1 MSKGSSFWV
10 LGAAGA
16 ACLAI
21 AIGVFTN
28 NGDDLLPLEP
38 MVSELVVTADVDP
51 AREGWSEPRMVA
63 AESHSETVETPAAEE
78 AAIEAVVADE
88 SKADEGTEVA
98 TSEIES
104 LTPDEQLAVARQAF
118 AQRDWARVIT
128 HLQGTPSEAHFDAH
142 YLLGLALRYE
152 GRAEESV
159 AAMDAALNLR
169 PNSVRALTNCAR
181 ALLEMRDLARA
192 EERVRRSVELA
203 PEDAGAWNV
212 LGRVH
217 LSNDALPE
225 AEDAFSRVLEIE
237 PEHGWALNNLGF
249 ARLQRGAWQEAADV
263 LELAVAAQDD
273 VAVFHNNLGVAYERL
288 SRLSDAQREFARAL
302 TLNSDYG
309 KAEVSLARVT
319 DSIAAGA
326 LDVAAATAVSAET
339 EQEPEMAANATSVE
353 TQEEDESSVQP

>member
-1 MSKGSSFWV
+1 MSKGSAFWV

-16 ACLAI
+16 ACLAV

-28 NGDDLLPLEP
+28 SRDELSPLAP

-51 AREGWSEPRMVA
+51 AREGWSEPRLVA
-63 AESHSETVETPAAEE
+63 AETHSDAAETPAVDE
-78 AAIEAVVADE
+78 AALEETRQDTGAGETA
-88 SKADEGTEVA
+88 A
-98 TSEIES
+98 TEIES
-104 LTPDEQLAVARQAF
+104 LTPEERLAAARLAF

-128 HLQGTPSEAHFDAH
+128 RLQNTPSDAHFDAH

-159 AAMDAALNLR
+159 AAMDAALSLR

-203 PEDAGAWNV
+203 PEDPGAWNV

-217 LSNDALPE
+217 LENGAVPE
-225 AEDAFSRVLEIE
+225 AEDAFSRALEIE
-237 PEHGWALNNLGF
+237 PSHAWALNNLGL
-249 ARLQRGAWQEAADV
+249 ARLQRSAWQEAADV
-263 LELAVAAQDD
+263 LELAVAARDD

-288 SRLSDAQREFARAL
+288 SRLSDAQREYALAL
-302 TLNSDYG
+302 TLQSDYA

-319 DSIAAGA
+319 ESIAAGA
-326 LDVAAATAVSAET
+326 VDVAASVPASTT
-339 EQEPEMAANATSVE
+339 EQEPEVAANATSVE
-353 TQEEDESSVQP
+353 MPDEDESSVQP